1 MPRNTDYQFIDTDA
15 ATIEALLVSIY
26 ERISGVSVQPASPEK
41 LFIQF
46 VASIVIQE
54 RVLTNYTGSQ
64 NVPSR
69 AEGANLDAL
78 AELFYVTERPAA
90 KAATCTARFHISEA
104 QNTAVLIP
112 AGTRVTD
119 TGATLTW
126 ETTEDAYIP
135 IGETY
140 VDIKV
145 VCQVA
150 GTAGNGYSIGQINKL
165 VDLYDYCSECEN
177 LTVSD
182 GGSDQ
187 ATDDEFYALMRS
199 SMDAFSTAGAIGSY
213 IYHAKS
219 VSTEIADVI
228 VVSPEPGYV
237 DIYTLMDDG
246 TIATKEIKEKVLAAC
261 NADTVRPLTDFVSVK
276 DAETIPYNIAFT
288 YYTQSDSAISAT
300 DIAAAVNVAVEEY
313 KAWQS
318 AKLGLDINPSHLI
331 GLLMKTGIKRVEL
344 TEPQFTVLKNG
355 SDKAAP
361 QIAAVNTITITNGG
375 YEDE

>member
-1 MPRNTDYQFIDTDA
+1 MPRSTAYQFIDTDA
-15 ATIEALLVSIY
+15 AAIEALLVSTY

-46 VASIVIQE
+46 VTAIVIQE
-54 RVLTNYTGSQ
+54 RALTNYTGSQ

-78 AELFYVTERPAA
+78 AELFYVTERPEA
-90 KAATCTARFHISEA
+90 KAATCTERFHISEA
-104 QNTAVLIP
+104 QSVAVLIP

-119 TGATLTW
+119 TGAALTW
-126 ETTEDAYIP
+126 ETTEDVYIP
-135 IGETY
+135 IGKTY
-140 VDIKV
+140 ADIKV
-145 VCQVA
+145 TCQTA
-150 GTAGNGYSIGQINKL
+150 GTAGNSYSIGQINKL
-165 VDLYDYCSECEN
+165 VDLYDYCTECEN
-177 LTVSD
+177 ITVSD
-182 GGSDQ
+182 GGADR
-187 ATDDEFYALMRS
+187 ATDDEFYELMRS

-228 VVSPEPGYV
+228 VVSPQPGYV

-246 TIATKEIKEKVLAAC
+246 TIASEEIKGKVLAAC

-276 DAETIPYNIAFT
+276 DAETVPYNIAFT

-300 DIAAAVNVAVEEY
+300 DIAAAVNEAVAEY

-318 AKLGLDINPSHLI
+318 SKLGLDINPSHLI

-344 TEPQFTVLKNG
+344 TEPLFTVLKNG

-361 QIAAVNTITITNGG
+361 QIASVKKITITNGG